1 MWKKSRQDG
10 ENQQDGENTMENL
23 EIELERVEDLVK
35 IYEREKAERLERK
48 ENLER
53 GERQNRKEK
62 EEKLERKRKLE
73 DYWKMIRCLVN
84 SIDENQE
91 QWDMDREQS
100 REEESGELKTNIY
113 QEIPS
118 EAQLSQEQKIPEQE
132 MREETKFGKTE
143 LGPSYHE
150 QECVQ
155 NIIEDELNK
164 NRRW

>member
-1 MWKKSRQDG
+1 MWKKTRQDG

-35 IYEREKAERLERK
+35 KYEREKAERLERK

-53 GERQNRKEK
+53 GEREKSKKK

-100 REEESGELKTNIY
+100 SEEDSGELKTNIY

-118 EAQLSQEQKIPEQE
+118 EAQLSQEEKIPEQE
-132 MREETKFGKTE
+132 MREETK
-143 LGPSYHE
+143 LGETKLKCQKY
-150 QECVQ
+150 
-155 NIIEDELNK
+155 K
-164 NRRW
+164 N